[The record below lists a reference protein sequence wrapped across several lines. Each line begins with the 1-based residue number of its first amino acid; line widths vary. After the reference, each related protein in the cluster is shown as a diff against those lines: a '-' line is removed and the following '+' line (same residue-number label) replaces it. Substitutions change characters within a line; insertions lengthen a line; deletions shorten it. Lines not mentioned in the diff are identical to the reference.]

1 MTETNNNIDNAVENT
16 PATTTIVSPVVNPE
30 MDFASM
36 VERSA
41 SMKELKPLITL
52 TAEYI
57 ELEKPSEFF
66 DGIFIGMQ
74 EMNLTDKQTGEQK
87 TLNAARFLVDKQVKI
102 NAGAVLVAELERAKI
117 NVGTALRV
125 TYLRKEGNTKL
136 YTLTLLG

>member
-1 MTETNNNIDNAVENT
+1 MTETNNNIDNAVEIT
-16 PATTTIVSPVVNPE
+16 PAQTIAVSNEV
-30 MDFASM
+30 DFATM

-41 SMKELKPLITL
+41 NMGEMKPLITL

-66 DGIFIGMQ
+66 DGIFIGFQ
-74 EMNLTDKQTGEQK
+74 EMNLTDKQTGELK
-87 TLNAARFLVDKQVKI
+87 SLSAARFLIEKQVKI
-102 NAGAVLVAELERAKI
+102 NAGAVLVAELNRAKI
-117 NVGTALRV
+117 SVGTPLRI

>member
-1 MTETNNNIDNAVENT
+1 MTESINNIDNAVEIT
-16 PATTTIVSPVVNPE
+16 PANTTIAVSNEV
-30 MDFASM
+30 DFATM

-41 SMKELKPLITL
+41 NMGEMKPLITL

-66 DGIFIGMQ
+66 DGIFIGFQ

-87 TLNAARFLVDKQVKI
+87 SLSAARFLIDKQVKI
-102 NAGAVLVAELERAKI
+102 NAGAVLVAELNRAKI
-117 NVGTALRV
+117 VVGTPLRV

>member
-1 MTETNNNIDNAVENT
+1 MTESINNIDNAVEIT
-16 PATTTIVSPVVNPE
+16 PANTTIAVSNEV
-30 MDFASM
+30 DFASM

-41 SMKELKPLITL
+41 NMGEMKPLITL

-66 DGIFIGMQ
+66 DGIFIGFQ

-87 TLNAARFLVDKQVKI
+87 SLSAARFLIDKQVKI
-102 NAGAVLVAELERAKI
+102 NAGAVLVAELNRAKI
-117 NVGTALRV
+117 VVGTPLRV